1 MSFSITLPDG
11 SKKDFDK
18 AVSVK
23 EVASSI
29 ATSLGKAAVGA
40 KVNGVVKPLDYEIDN
55 DVEVAILTD
64 KDEEGLDIL
73 RATAAF
79 ALEAVAKNKYPEL
92 RLGQHVADEGGFYVD
107 TDKDDQIKVTELPEL
122 EKAMEKLVKSGQ
134 AIEHVVMDKSEL
146 EDIFKDD
153 PYKTDLLK
161 KIDAD
166 KVDAYKLGD
175 FVDFGFDA
183 LLPNTGKIKHFKL
196 LSVAGAYWLGKS
208 SNPMLQR
215 IFGTAFFKEAA
226 LKEDLKRRAEIKERD
241 HRTIGRDLDLFFVD
255 PKVGAGLPY
264 WMPKGAT
271 IRRVVERYIIDRE
284 VADGYQHVYTP
295 VLMNLDAYKT
305 SGHWAHYRDD
315 MFPPMDMGDGE
326 MLELRP
332 MNCPSHIQ
340 IYKHHI
346 RSYRDLPLRVAELG
360 MMHRYEKS
368 GALSGLQRVREMTLN
383 DGHTFVALDQV
394 QTEFAKILKLIMDV
408 YKDFDIT
415 DYYFRLSYRDPK
427 NTDKYFANDEM
438 WERSQKMLKGAMDD
452 LGLDYVEA
460 EGEAAF
466 YGPKLDIQTKT
477 ALGND
482 ETMSTIQLDFMLPE
496 RFGLTY
502 VGQDGEE
509 HRPVMIH
516 RGIVGT
522 MERFIA
528 YLTEIYK
535 GAFPTWLAPVQVE
548 IIPVNLDAHGEYAE
562 KVRQELAKRGFRA
575 EVDTRNEK
583 MGYKIRESQTQK
595 VPYTLVLGD
604 DEMKANGVNVRP
616 YGTDEENSMSLDDF
630 IKEIDADVKSY
641 SREN

>member
-1 MSFSITLPDG
+1 MAQVAVMSPDG
-11 SKKDFDK
+11 SVKKIDRD
-18 AVSVK
+18 SK
-23 EVASSI
+23 EGLQALRKLS
-29 ATSLGKAAVGA
+29 ALMLKAALKQEFKGIRL
-40 KVNGVVKPLDYEIDN
+40 G
-55 DVEVAILTD
+55 
-64 KDEEGLDIL
+64 
-73 RATAAF
+73 
-79 ALEAVAKNKYPEL
+79 EAVADEDGFHVDSDKDNQQVSADELPALEDVIKGMAKNDAKVEFVEVPVEDALTEVEADRFSSEL
-92 RLGQHVADEGGFYVD
+92 IKESAKDGKVAMYQLGDVKAVAD
-107 TDKDDQIKVTELPEL
+107 DDILLYGDV
-122 EKAMEKLVKSGQ
+122 VKN
-134 AIEHVVMDKSEL
+134 L
-146 EDIFKDD
+146 R
-153 PYKTDLLK
+153 
-161 KIDAD
+161 
-166 KVDAYKLGD
+166 
-175 FVDFGFDA
+175 
-183 LLPNTGKIKHFKL
+183 L
-196 LSVAGAYWLGKS
+196 LSVAGAYWKGMS

-215 IFGTAFFKEAA
+215 IYGTVFYKKDA
-226 LKEDLKRRAEIKERD
+226 LEEDLKKRQEAKERD
-241 HRTIGRDLDLFFVD
+241 HRVIGNQLDLFFVD

-271 IRRVVERYIIDRE
+271 IRRTIERYIIDRE
-284 VADGYQHVYTP
+284 VADGYKHVYTP

-305 SGHWAHYRDD
+305 SGHWEHYRDD

-346 RSYRDLPLRVAELG
+346 RSYRDLPLRIAELG

-383 DGHTFVALDQV
+383 DGHTFVTLDQIRS
-394 QTEFAKILKLIMDV
+394 EFAKILRLIMDV

-415 DYYFRLSYRDPK
+415 DYSFRLSLRDPK
-427 NTDKYFANDEM
+427 NVKKYYANDEM
-438 WERSQKMLKGAMDD
+438 WEKSQSMLKKAMDD
-452 LGLDYVEA
+452 LNLDYYEA

-502 VGQDGEE
+502 VGQDGKE
-509 HRPVMIH
+509 HQPVMIH
-516 RGIVGT
+516 RGVVGT

-535 GAFPTWLAPVQVE
+535 GAFPTWLAPEQVH
-548 IIPVNLDAHGEYAE
+548 IIPVNEDAHGEYAD
-562 KVRQELAKRGFRA
+562 ELAKKMKAANIRVV
-575 EVDTRNEK
+575 VDHRNEK

-595 VPYTLVLGD
+595 VPYTLVVGD
-604 DEMKANGVNVRP
+604 DEKANNGVSVRK
-616 YGTDEENSMSLDDF
+616 YGEKEQNEMSQDAFLN
-630 IKEIDADVKSY
+630 EILADIASY

>member
-1 MSFSITLPDG
+1 MAQVAVMSPDG
-11 SKKDFDK
+11 SVKKIDRD
-18 AVSVK
+18 SK
-23 EVASSI
+23 EGLQALRKLS
-29 ATSLGKAAVGA
+29 ALMLKAALKQEFKGIRL
-40 KVNGVVKPLDYEIDN
+40 G
-55 DVEVAILTD
+55 
-64 KDEEGLDIL
+64 
-73 RATAAF
+73 
-79 ALEAVAKNKYPEL
+79 EAVADEDGFHVDSDKDNQQVSADELPALEDVIKGMAKNDAKVEFVEVSVEDALAEVEADRFSSEL
-92 RLGQHVADEGGFYVD
+92 IKENAKDGKVAMYQLGDVKAVAD
-107 TDKDDQIKVTELPEL
+107 DDILLYGDV
-122 EKAMEKLVKSGQ
+122 VKN
-134 AIEHVVMDKSEL
+134 L
-146 EDIFKDD
+146 R
-153 PYKTDLLK
+153 
-161 KIDAD
+161 
-166 KVDAYKLGD
+166 
-175 FVDFGFDA
+175 
-183 LLPNTGKIKHFKL
+183 L
-196 LSVAGAYWLGKS
+196 LSVAGAYWKGMS

-215 IFGTAFFKEAA
+215 IYGTVFYKKDA
-226 LKEDLKRRAEIKERD
+226 LEEDLKKRQEAKERD
-241 HRTIGRDLDLFFVD
+241 HRVIGNQLDLFFVD

-271 IRRVVERYIIDRE
+271 IRRTIERYIIDRE
-284 VADGYQHVYTP
+284 VADGYKHVYTP

-305 SGHWAHYRDD
+305 SGHWEHYRDD

-346 RSYRDLPLRVAELG
+346 RSYRDLPLRIAELG

-383 DGHTFVALDQV
+383 DGHTFVTLDQIRS
-394 QTEFAKILKLIMDV
+394 EFAKILRLIMDV

-415 DYYFRLSYRDPK
+415 DYSFRLSLRDPK
-427 NTDKYFANDEM
+427 NVKKYYANDEM
-438 WERSQKMLKGAMDD
+438 WEKSQSMLKKAMDD
-452 LGLDYVEA
+452 LNLDYYEA

-502 VGQDGEE
+502 VGQDGKE
-509 HRPVMIH
+509 HQPVMIH
-516 RGIVGT
+516 RGVVGT

-535 GAFPTWLAPVQVE
+535 GAFPTWLAPEQVH
-548 IIPVNLDAHGEYAE
+548 IIPVNEDAHGEYAD
-562 KVRQELAKRGFRA
+562 ELAKKMKAANIRVV
-575 EVDTRNEK
+575 VDHRNEK

-595 VPYTLVLGD
+595 VPYTLVVGD
-604 DEMKANGVNVRP
+604 DEKANNGVSVRK
-616 YGTDEENSMSLDDF
+616 YGEKEQNEMSQDAF
-630 IKEIDADVKSY
+630 MNEILADIASY

>member
-1 MSFSITLPDG
+1 MAQVAVMSPDG
-11 SKKDFDK
+11 SVKK
-18 AVSVK
+18 
-23 EVASSI
+23 
-29 ATSLGKAAVGA
+29 
-40 KVNGVVKPLDYEIDN
+40 IDR
-55 DVEVAILTD
+55 DS
-64 KDEEGLDIL
+64 KEGLQAL
-73 RATAAF
+73 RKLS
-79 ALEAVAKNKYPEL
+79 ALMLKVALKQEFKGIRLGEAVANEDGFHVDSDKDNQQVSADELPALEDVIKGMAKNDAKVEFVEVPVEDALTEVEADRFSSEL
-92 RLGQHVADEGGFYVD
+92 IKESAKDGKVAMYQLGDVKAVAD
-107 TDKDDQIKVTELPEL
+107 DDILLYGDV
-122 EKAMEKLVKSGQ
+122 VKN
-134 AIEHVVMDKSEL
+134 L
-146 EDIFKDD
+146 R
-153 PYKTDLLK
+153 
-161 KIDAD
+161 
-166 KVDAYKLGD
+166 
-175 FVDFGFDA
+175 
-183 LLPNTGKIKHFKL
+183 L
-196 LSVAGAYWLGKS
+196 LSVAGAYWKGMS

-215 IFGTAFFKEAA
+215 IYGTVFYKKDA
-226 LKEDLKRRAEIKERD
+226 LEEDLKKRQEAKERD
-241 HRTIGRDLDLFFVD
+241 HRVIGNQLDLFFVD

-271 IRRVVERYIIDRE
+271 IRRTIERYIIDRE
-284 VADGYQHVYTP
+284 VADGYKHVYTP

-305 SGHWAHYRDD
+305 SGHWEHYRDD

-346 RSYRDLPLRVAELG
+346 RSYRDLPLRIAELG

-383 DGHTFVALDQV
+383 DGHTFVTLDQIRS
-394 QTEFAKILKLIMDV
+394 EFAKILRLIMDV

-415 DYYFRLSYRDPK
+415 DYSFRLSLRDPK
-427 NTDKYFANDEM
+427 NVKKYYANDEM
-438 WERSQKMLKGAMDD
+438 WEKSQSMLKKAMDD
-452 LGLDYVEA
+452 LNLDYYEA

-502 VGQDGEE
+502 VGQDGKE
-509 HRPVMIH
+509 HQPVMIH
-516 RGIVGT
+516 RGVVGT

-535 GAFPTWLAPVQVE
+535 GAFPTWLAPEQVH
-548 IIPVNLDAHGEYAE
+548 IIPVNEDAHGEYAD
-562 KVRQELAKRGFRA
+562 ELAKKMKAANIRVV
-575 EVDTRNEK
+575 VDHRNEK

-595 VPYTLVLGD
+595 VPYTLVVGD
-604 DEMKANGVNVRP
+604 DEKANNGVSVRK
-616 YGTDEENSMSLDDF
+616 YGEKEQNEMSQDTF
-630 IKEIDADVKSY
+630 MNEILADIASY

>member
-1 MSFSITLPDG
+1 MAQVAVMSPDG
-11 SKKDFDK
+11 SVKK
-18 AVSVK
+18 
-23 EVASSI
+23 
-29 ATSLGKAAVGA
+29 
-40 KVNGVVKPLDYEIDN
+40 IDR
-55 DVEVAILTD
+55 DS
-64 KDEEGLDIL
+64 KEGLQAL
-73 RATAAF
+73 RRLS
-79 ALEAVAKNKYPEL
+79 ALMLKVALKQEFKGIRLGEAVADEDGFHVDSDKDNQQVSADELPALEDVIKGMAKNDAKVEFVEVPVEDALTEVEADRFSSEL
-92 RLGQHVADEGGFYVD
+92 IKESAKDGKVAMYQLGDVKAVAD
-107 TDKDDQIKVTELPEL
+107 DDILLYGDV
-122 EKAMEKLVKSGQ
+122 VKN
-134 AIEHVVMDKSEL
+134 L
-146 EDIFKDD
+146 R
-153 PYKTDLLK
+153 
-161 KIDAD
+161 
-166 KVDAYKLGD
+166 
-175 FVDFGFDA
+175 
-183 LLPNTGKIKHFKL
+183 L
-196 LSVAGAYWLGKS
+196 LSVAGAYWKGMS

-215 IFGTAFFKEAA
+215 IYGTVFYKKDA
-226 LKEDLKRRAEIKERD
+226 LEEDLKKRQEAKERD
-241 HRTIGRDLDLFFVD
+241 HRVIGNQLDLFFVD

-271 IRRVVERYIIDRE
+271 IRRTIERYIIDRE
-284 VADGYQHVYTP
+284 VADGYKHVYTP

-305 SGHWAHYRDD
+305 SGHWEHYRDD

-346 RSYRDLPLRVAELG
+346 RSYRDLPLRIAELG

-383 DGHTFVALDQV
+383 DGHTFVTLDQIRS
-394 QTEFAKILKLIMDV
+394 EFAKILRLIMDV

-415 DYYFRLSYRDPK
+415 DYSFRLSLRDPK
-427 NTDKYFANDEM
+427 NVKKYYANDEM
-438 WERSQKMLKGAMDD
+438 WEKSQSMLKKAMDD
-452 LGLDYVEA
+452 LNLDYYEA

-502 VGQDGEE
+502 VGQDGKE
-509 HRPVMIH
+509 HQPVMIH
-516 RGIVGT
+516 RGVVGT

-535 GAFPTWLAPVQVE
+535 GAFPTWLAPEQVH
-548 IIPVNLDAHGEYAE
+548 IIPVNEDAHGEYAD
-562 KVRQELAKRGFRA
+562 ELAKKMKAANIRVV
-575 EVDTRNEK
+575 VDHRNEK

-595 VPYTLVLGD
+595 VPYTLVVGD
-604 DEMKANGVNVRP
+604 DEKANNGVSVRK
-616 YGTDEENSMSLDDF
+616 YGEKEQNEMSQDAF
-630 IKEIDADVKSY
+630 MNEILADIASY

>member
-1 MSFSITLPDG
+1 MAQVAVMSPDG
-11 SKKDFDK
+11 SVKK
-18 AVSVK
+18 
-23 EVASSI
+23 
-29 ATSLGKAAVGA
+29 
-40 KVNGVVKPLDYEIDN
+40 IDR
-55 DVEVAILTD
+55 DS
-64 KDEEGLDIL
+64 KEGLQAL
-73 RATAAF
+73 RKLS
-79 ALEAVAKNKYPEL
+79 ALMLKVALKQEFKGIRLGEAVADEDGFHVDSDKDNQQVSADELPALEDVIKGMAKNDAKVEFVEVPVEDALTEVEADRFSSEL
-92 RLGQHVADEGGFYVD
+92 IKESAKDGKVAMYQLGDVKAVAD
-107 TDKDDQIKVTELPEL
+107 DDILLYGDV
-122 EKAMEKLVKSGQ
+122 VKN
-134 AIEHVVMDKSEL
+134 L
-146 EDIFKDD
+146 R
-153 PYKTDLLK
+153 
-161 KIDAD
+161 
-166 KVDAYKLGD
+166 
-175 FVDFGFDA
+175 
-183 LLPNTGKIKHFKL
+183 L
-196 LSVAGAYWLGKS
+196 LSVAGAYWKGMS

-215 IFGTAFFKEAA
+215 IYGTVFYKKDA
-226 LKEDLKRRAEIKERD
+226 LEEDLKKRQEAKERD
-241 HRTIGRDLDLFFVD
+241 HRVIGNQLDLFFVD

-271 IRRVVERYIIDRE
+271 IRRTIERYIIDRE
-284 VADGYQHVYTP
+284 VADGYKHVYTP

-305 SGHWAHYRDD
+305 SGHWEHYRDD

-346 RSYRDLPLRVAELG
+346 RSYRDLPLRIAELG

-383 DGHTFVALDQV
+383 DGHTFVTLDQIRS
-394 QTEFAKILKLIMDV
+394 EFAKILRLIMDV

-415 DYYFRLSYRDPK
+415 DYSFRLSLRDPK
-427 NTDKYFANDEM
+427 NVKKYYANDEM
-438 WERSQKMLKGAMDD
+438 WEKSQSMLKKAMDD
-452 LGLDYVEA
+452 LNLDYYEA

-502 VGQDGEE
+502 VGQDGKE
-509 HRPVMIH
+509 HQPVMIH
-516 RGIVGT
+516 RGVVGT

-535 GAFPTWLAPVQVE
+535 GAFPTWLAPEQVH
-548 IIPVNLDAHGEYAE
+548 IIPVNEDAHGEYAD
-562 KVRQELAKRGFRA
+562 ELAKKMKAANIRVV
-575 EVDTRNEK
+575 VDHRNEK

-595 VPYTLVLGD
+595 VPYTLVVGD
-604 DEMKANGVNVRP
+604 DEKANNGVSVRK
-616 YGTDEENSMSLDDF
+616 YGE
-630 IKEIDADVKSY
+630 KEQNELSQDAFMNEILADIASY